1 MSKLPEIVA
10 VSLILIIS
18 ASMIIYHPNEVDDDS
33 LVNTNPVKI
42 ALTYI
47 QESSD
52 FYSYPSDFDAIVVE
66 KLVEMVEKEIN
77 TYCEENGVK
86 TRFDFIHYPV
96 EYLRQD
102 AEPGL
107 PEAQLI
113 KSEGINLMIG
123 HDYSVQIAG
132 AYDFT
137 KKNNMLMLST
147 LGGIFWRTT
156 DDHLF
161 TLTAPPTAGPEAL
174 AELVKTLGYK
184 AFVVVV
190 PDHYRSN
197 DTINK
202 IADTISFDSKGSW
215 VFYDVNAQD
224 LKSTAK
230 MVAMKLSELMT
241 LYGRDHVCVLSE
253 PMLYSSEDA
262 EIFLG
267 ALETY
272 PVLSSVKWFDMVGHS
287 EELVKKYLPLTI
299 VANYGLIQ
307 TIDWP
312 SSTIRLEEFLNEY
325 RVAVAEEPT
334 PSRLYL
340 QAARH
345 DAMWLLALSVL
356 DAGSSKTLYVRETLP
371 KVGRV
376 FEGVLGNCT
385 FDAYGNRLVSDEAF
399 FGWASVD
406 GGVRFQLLG
415 LYESSSKR
423 VLLIEP

>member
-1 MSKLPEIVA
+1 MSKLPVIVA
-10 VSLILIIS
+10 AALILIIS
-18 ASMIIYHPNEVDDDS
+18 ASMVGYHPHEVDDDS
-33 LVNTNPVKI
+33 LLNVNPVKI

-66 KLVEMVEKEIN
+66 KLVEMVEREIN
-77 TYCEENGVK
+77 TYCEENGIK
-86 TRFDFIHYPV
+86 TRFDFIPYPV

-137 KKNNMLMLST
+137 RKNNMLMLST
-147 LGGIFWRTT
+147 LGGFFWETT

-161 TLTAPPTAGPEAL
+161 TLKAPPTASTEAL
-174 AELVKTLGYK
+174 VELVKTLGYK

-190 PDHYRSN
+190 TDHYRSK
-197 DTINK
+197 DTIDE
-202 IADTISFDSKGSW
+202 IANTISFDSEGSW

-224 LKSTAK
+224 LTGTAK
-230 MVAMKLSELMT
+230 TIAMKLSELVA

-272 PVLSSVKWFDMVGHS
+272 PDLSSVKWFDIQGHS
-287 EELVKKYLPLTI
+287 EELFQKYLPLTI
-299 VANYGLIQ
+299 VAKYGFIQ
-307 TIDWP
+307 TVDWP
-312 SSTIRLEEFLNEY
+312 SNTIRLEEFLNEY
-325 RVAVAEEPT
+325 RDAVAEEPT

-356 DAGSSKTLYVRETLP
+356 DAGSSKTVDVMVTLP
-371 KVGRV
+371 KIGGG

-399 FGWASVD
+399 FGWTNVD
-406 GGVRFQLLG
+406 GIVRYQRVG

-423 VLLIEP
+423 VLLNEP

>member
-1 MSKLPEIVA
+1 M
-10 VSLILIIS
+10 
-18 ASMIIYHPNEVDDDS
+18 
-33 LVNTNPVKI
+33 
-42 ALTYI
+42 
-47 QESSD
+47 
-52 FYSYPSDFDAIVVE
+52 
-66 KLVEMVEKEIN
+66 
-77 TYCEENGVK
+77 
-86 TRFDFIHYPV
+86 
-96 EYLRQD
+96 
-102 AEPGL
+102 
-107 PEAQLI
+107 I

-137 KKNNMLMLST
+137 RKNNMLMLST
-147 LGGIFWRTT
+147 LGGFFWETT

-161 TLTAPPTAGPEAL
+161 TLKAPPTAGPEAL
-174 AELVKTLGYK
+174 VGLVKTLGYK
-184 AFVVVV
+184 AFVAVV
-190 PDHYRSN
+190 PDHYRSKG
-197 DTINK
+197 TIDEV
-202 IADTISFDSKGSW
+202 ADTISFDSEGSW

-224 LKSTAK
+224 LKGMAK
-230 MVAMKLSELMT
+230 TIVMKLSELVA

-253 PMLYSSEDA
+253 PMLFTSEDA
-262 EIFLG
+262 WKFLG

-272 PVLSSVKWFDMVGHS
+272 SVLSSVRWFDVVGHS
-287 EELVKKYLPLTI
+287 EEFVKKYLPLTV
-299 VANYGLIQ
+299 VAKYGFIQ
-307 TIDWP
+307 AVDWP
-312 SSTIRLEEFLNEY
+312 SNTIRLEEFLNEY

-371 KVGRV
+371 KVGRC

-385 FDAYGNRLVSDEAF
+385 FDVYGNRLVSDEAF
-399 FGWASVD
+399 FGWTSVD
-406 GGVRFQLLG
+406 GVVRFQILG